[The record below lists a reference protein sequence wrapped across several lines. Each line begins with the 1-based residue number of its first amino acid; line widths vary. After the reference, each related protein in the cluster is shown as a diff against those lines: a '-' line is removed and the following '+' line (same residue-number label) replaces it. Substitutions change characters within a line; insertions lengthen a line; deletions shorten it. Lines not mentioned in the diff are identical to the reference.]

1 MVSSES
7 THTSAATFPR
17 SDGLWS
23 QRPFTSCR
31 QEQGDHTDMG
41 HQWRGLLFWPGV
53 PAWAD
58 LGTRPLVRELW
69 PPGTDVG
76 LLPLRP
82 SRCPVQ
88 DGALPC
94 PAAHWPEPTQ
104 SWTESL
110 TFH

>member
-1 MVSSES
+1 
-7 THTSAATFPR
+7 
-17 SDGLWS
+17 
-23 QRPFTSCR
+23 
-31 QEQGDHTDMG
+31 MG